1 MSTIVSNGT
10 VPVWGLTSP
19 QEGSASLLVNS
30 YSQNAT
36 SQKYEQPDGNGET
49 QGVIYYAPSMTA
61 TLDGAVAADS
71 TATAIA
77 PVASV
82 FTLADIN
89 PEVLMSFYR
98 GEEITFTA
106 RCDSNT
112 QNRTAGGAMTQSLNF
127 SVYPF

>member
-1 MSTIVSNGT
+1 MSTIVSYGT

-19 QEGSASLLVNS
+19 QEASNALLVNS

-71 TATAIA
+71 GVTAIA
-77 PVASV
+77 PIANI

-89 PEVLMSFYR
+89 TKILRQFHSV
-98 GEEITFTA
+98 EEATFTA
-106 RCDSNT
+106 YCDSNT
-112 QNRTAGGAMTQSLNF
+112 QNRTAGGAMTNSLNF
-127 SVYPF
+127 SVFPF